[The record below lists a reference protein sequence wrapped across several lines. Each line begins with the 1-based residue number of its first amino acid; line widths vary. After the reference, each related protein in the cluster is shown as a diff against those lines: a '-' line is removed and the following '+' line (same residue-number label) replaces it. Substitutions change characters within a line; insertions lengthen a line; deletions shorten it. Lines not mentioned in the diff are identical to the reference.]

1 MSEQIIIGVPGVWKN
16 PSEIAQAVARQNQDL
31 MFAGFTLMDSVTQDV
46 SFIEWHEHDPRLVDV
61 FEALGQPWINE
72 KDLAN
77 IAQHRGTLWVM
88 SSEVSLAHAR
98 RMMKVG
104 QTLLKAGGLGVKVET
119 SGVAHSAQRWQTL
132 TNSAALAD
140 SDDATSPV
148 YCAFVNLVEGAE
160 TDYSCGMHNFGL
172 PDVSLPKHAD
182 GPDGMVAAQVLHQF
196 NQYQLNALPQFNDDD
211 IFSLE
216 ENMPRYSLRFEAC
229 ENCEPEHPFY
239 NPFGRWHLT
248 PQ

>member
-16 PSEIAQAVARQNQDL
+16 PGEIAQAVAQQNKDL

-88 SSEVSLAHAR
+88 SSDVSLTHAR
-98 RMMKVG
+98 QMMKVG
-104 QTLLKAGGLGVKVET
+104 QTLLQAGGLGVKVET
-119 SGVAHSAQRWQTL
+119 SGVAHSAQRWQ
-132 TNSAALAD
+132 ALANSNSTD
-140 SDDATSPV
+140 TISPI
-148 YCAFVNLVEGAE
+148 YCAFVNLVEGEE

-172 PDVSLPKHAD
+172 PDVSLPKQAD
-182 GPDGMVAAQVLHQF
+182 SATAAQVLHQF
-196 NQYQLNALPQFNDDD
+196 NQYQLNVLPQFNDDD

-216 ENMPRYSLRFEAC
+216 ENMPRYSLHFEAC
-229 ENCEPEHPFY
+229 EKAEPEHPFY